1 MKGTKMIEKR
11 NSFDKEI
18 IALIRKCKSEEENE
32 GIGIPLEEINM
43 WGFSMK
49 LPAGLKEMRE
59 EIKKVIFPSNARPPI
74 VRMDENMEYRFLFSR
89 IADKET
95 VGKSRLSDKISQ
107 TLHECGKQIVIYE
120 KGVLQAVN
128 IQVEWSNH
136 KMLCGGFTG

>member
-1 MKGTKMIEKR
+1 MIEKR

-59 EIKKVIFPSNARPPI
+59 EIKKVIFPSNAS
-74 VRMDENMEYRFLFSR
+74 F
-89 IADKET
+89 
-95 VGKSRLSDKISQ
+95 G
-107 TLHECGKQIVIYE
+107 
-120 KGVLQAVN
+120 
-128 IQVEWSNH
+128 
-136 KMLCGGFTG
+136 